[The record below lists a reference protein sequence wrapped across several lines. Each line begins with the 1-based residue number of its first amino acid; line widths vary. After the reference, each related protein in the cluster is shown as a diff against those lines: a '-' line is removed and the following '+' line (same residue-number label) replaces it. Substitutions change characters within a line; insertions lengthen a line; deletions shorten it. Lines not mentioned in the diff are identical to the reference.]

1 MVNRHKASQESY
13 NRSEELSYN
22 MNDAPSTEELLEEI
36 RKTRGFVESFH
47 RILAKYD
54 PSALSTYS
62 ELWKL
67 NFQNPR
73 LDGKTVS
80 LIRLAVVAAL
90 RDGTAVG
97 HSFDQALD
105 NGASVAEAVDAI
117 KISAY
122 FSGILTLVDSMKII
136 EDKLERHVH

>member
-1 MVNRHKASQESY
+1 MND
-13 NRSEELSYN
+13 ELSG
-22 MNDAPSTEELLEEI
+22 EELLEEI
-36 RKTRGFVESFH
+36 SKTRGFVESFH

-54 PSALSTYS
+54 TSALSTYS

-67 NFQNPR
+67 NFQNTR
-73 LDGKTVS
+73 LDIKTIS
-80 LIRLAVVAAL
+80 LIRLAVVSAL
-90 RDGTAVG
+90 RDSTAVG
-97 HSFDQALD
+97 HSFDQAMD

-136 EDKLERHVH
+136 EEKLEKKAD

>member
-1 MVNRHKASQESY
+1 MSDET
-13 NRSEELSYN
+13 SE
-22 MNDAPSTEELLEEI
+22 DELLEEI
-36 RKTRGFVESFH
+36 RKTRGFIESFH

-54 PSALSTYS
+54 PSTLSTYS

-67 NFQNPR
+67 NFQKSR
-73 LDGKTVS
+73 LDKKTVS

-97 HSFDQALD
+97 HSFDQAME
-105 NGASVAEAVDAI
+105 NGANIAEAVDAI

-122 FSGILTLVDSMKII
+122 FSGILTLVDSMKVL
-136 EDKLERHVH
+136 EEKLEKYIH